1 MANEKLEVVLNNNAP
16 EVNLRTGSL
25 VDLPK
30 IKRNSLSG
38 TITAPASFFK
48 DKYLNQTVDRQG
60 IPVMYHEKDM
70 LLEFSYSEMTI
81 TYNENIS
88 TSEGGVTVSGK
99 LSLEPDLKSL
109 KINENHVYSPRE
121 LSDKIKMLP
130 SLFEKREE
138 WADLVKNLRNFS
150 AAATS
155 KIEELDDDKGNKT
168 SLAVQTLA
176 TSFNLNFNLKSRIF
190 SGLDIVRS
198 FKVDINVD
206 ARSKAIELW
215 LESVELKEII
225 DDLSEEIINEEVEVF
240 QGDVRVPII
249 QKP

>member
-1 MANEKLEVVLNNNAP
+1 MANEKLEVVLNNNGPDANIR
-16 EVNLRTGSL
+16 VGNLG
-25 VDLPK
+25 DLPK

-38 TITAPASFFK
+38 TITAPASYFN
-48 DKYLNQTVDRQG
+48 DKYLNPTVDRDAV
-60 IPVMYHEKDM
+60 PFMYHEKDM
-70 LLEFSYSEMTI
+70 LMTFSYSTMEI
-81 TYNENIS
+81 VFNENIS
-88 TSEGGVTVSGK
+88 TAEGGVTVTGN

-109 KINENHVYSPRE
+109 NINQAHVYSPRE

-150 AAATS
+150 VEANR

-168 SLAVQTLA
+168 SSMIQTLA
-176 TSFNLNFNLKSRIF
+176 ASFDLSFNLKCRIF
-190 SGLDIVRS
+190 SGLDVVKS
-198 FKVDINVD
+198 FKVEINVD
-206 ARSKAIELW
+206 ARSKAVDVW

-225 DDLSEEIINEEVEVF
+225 DGLSEDIINKEVEVF
-240 QGDVRVPII
+240 RGLVKVPII